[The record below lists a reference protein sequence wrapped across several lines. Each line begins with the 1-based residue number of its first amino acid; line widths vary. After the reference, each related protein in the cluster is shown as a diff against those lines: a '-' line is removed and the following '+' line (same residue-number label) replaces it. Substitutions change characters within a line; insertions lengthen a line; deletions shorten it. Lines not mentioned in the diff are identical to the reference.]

1 MARGKWFVRGF
12 GIVMASAVVL
22 VCAAETTMAIGLHFA
37 FRPADVEGEAGS
49 AEVKAARA
57 ATIAA
62 QNKTFAALLG
72 DAPVLA
78 ESVEDRCDSDMGMI
92 GTKAYVSC
100 YREVVRY
107 LARDDD
113 RLKAARDESVRT
125 EWTERPTVPAVYRDF
140 ERGIATPQYDGQVI
154 FEDKPID
161 KAGLYRTAYA
171 KHRYVVALT
180 LHTQYHPPR
189 PG

>member
-12 GIVMASAVVL
+12 GIVMATLVVL
-22 VCAAETTMAIGLHFA
+22 VCAAETTVAVGLHFA

-49 AEVKAARA
+49 AEVKAART
-57 ATIAA
+57 ATITA
-62 QNKTFAALLG
+62 QNNTFAALLG
-72 DAPVLA
+72 DTPVLA
-78 ESVEDRCDSDMGMI
+78 ESVEDRCDADGGMI
-92 GTKAYVSC
+92 GSKAHVSC

-107 LARDDD
+107 LGRDDD
-113 RLKAARDESVRT
+113 RLKVTRDESVRT
-125 EWTERPTVPAVYRDF
+125 EWTERPTVPPVYRDF
-140 ERGIATPQYDGQVI
+140 ERGIATPQYDQQVI

-161 KAGLYRTAYA
+161 KAALYRAAYA
-171 KHRYVVALT
+171 KHRYVAAIT